1 MGHGVNGNDPRVK
14 RTRQLLLQA
23 LDELAAEKDVRSISV
38 QDIAERATLNR
49 ATFYAHFRDKDA
61 LLDAAFRSRTQA
73 MLAAKLSPS
82 SPLTKGNLR
91 LLLGVV
97 CDVLNTTVR
106 RCPRSLGE
114 DHRQGKK
121 ASVQEELHAFFLAWL
136 KHGLPDRS
144 GQRFPLETLATL
156 LSWSLFGAS
165 VEWVSN
171 PTQLSQEAMAIQVV
185 DLLVEGLGSALPLA
199 LNG

>member
-1 MGHGVNGNDPRVK
+1 MGLGVNGNDPRVK

-23 LDELAAEKDVRSISV
+23 LNELAAEKDVRSISV

-91 LLLGVV
+91 LLFGVV

-106 RCPRSLGE
+106 RCPRSLGD
-114 DHRQGKK
+114 DHRLLMKS
-121 ASVQEELHAFFLAWL
+121 AVQEELYAFILAWL
-136 KHGLPDRS
+136 KQGLPNKSSQRS
-144 GQRFPLETLATL
+144 TLETLATL

-165 VEWVSN
+165 VEWASN
-171 PTQLSQEAMAIQVV
+171 PTKLSQEVMAIQVV
-185 DLLVEGLGSALPLA
+185 DLLVEGLGSAIPLA